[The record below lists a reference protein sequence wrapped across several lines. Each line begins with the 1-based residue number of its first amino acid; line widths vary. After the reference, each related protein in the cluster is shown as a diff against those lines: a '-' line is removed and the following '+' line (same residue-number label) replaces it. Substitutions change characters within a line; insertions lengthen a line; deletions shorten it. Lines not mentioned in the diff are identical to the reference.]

1 MLGANA
7 RALIWRRLNRTPRT
21 TTLAT
26 CQRQRPP
33 PSAPGSAKRPILITP
48 PGVRR
53 KVEKDAI
60 RSGLSHFVTH
70 GFFEGRGG
78 FDIAVDSKWY
88 LATYPDVASAIKD
101 KQVIDAKDHFMLF
114 GCGEGRNPGPAFQR
128 AVGEW
133 NLLARADQE

>member
-1 MLGANA
+1 MPTPAA
-7 RALIWRRLNRTPRT
+7 AALSSGFGERTY
-21 TTLAT
+21 LDHH
-26 CQRQRPP
+26 
-33 PSAPGSAKRPILITP
+33 

-53 KVEKDAI
+53 KVEEDAI
-60 RSGLSHFVTH
+60 PSGLSHFVTH